1 MDKCSPH
8 PTSPHW
14 SLSLS
19 CTPTACSVSETLSLR
34 DTGTSVLLEM
44 LCWVACDCPPPPQ
57 TECPLC
63 REKFL
68 PQKLVY
74 LRHYR

>member
-1 MDKCSPH
+1 M
-8 PTSPHW
+8 
-14 SLSLS
+14 
-19 CTPTACSVSETLSLR
+19 
-34 DTGTSVLLEM
+34 EM
-44 LCWVACDCPPPPQ
+44 LCWVACDCSPPRPQ

>member
-1 MDKCSPH
+1 MRPNRLQCLKKCSKRHGYIP
-8 PTSPHW
+8 
-14 SLSLS
+14 
-19 CTPTACSVSETLSLR
+19 
-34 DTGTSVLLEM
+34 VLLEM
-44 LCWVACDCPPPPQ
+44 LCWVQPVTVPPPPQ